1 MLGANGINGMG
12 NIYGYPSPT
21 FPPSGPLSGFSGQ
34 GNGGIGVVPGY
45 PTNGYTGQQGPSQ
58 GNQELVP
65 VQTVDQVEQVQVQP
79 GQRRIVMV
87 QNEPVIAARIAD
99 NMGLVTTQ
107 YYQLTPYDPHAV
119 SSTATAQNYIT
130 EEQFDQRLEKRL
142 ASFAESLKADPA
154 PAKEEKRGTSSK

>member
-1 MLGANGINGMG
+1 MYGVNGMSGVNGMG
-12 NIYGYPSPT
+12 SIYGYPSPT
-21 FPPSGPLSGFSGQ
+21 FPTSGAYNGFNGQ
-34 GNGGIGVVPGY
+34 GSITAPGY
-45 PTNGYTGQQGPSQ
+45 SANGYTGQQGALQ

-107 YYQLTPYDPHAV
+107 YYQLTPYDPHTV
-119 SSTATAQNYIT
+119 SSDVSAQNYIT

-142 ASFAESLKADPA
+142 ASFAESLKTDPA
-154 PAKEEKRGTSSK
+154 PAKEEKKGASSK

>member
-1 MLGANGINGMG
+1 MYGMNGMG
-12 NIYGYPSPT
+12 SIYGYPSPT
-21 FPPSGPLSGFSGQ
+21 FPVSGVY
-34 GNGGIGVVPGY
+34 NGLNSQESIGTPGY
-45 PTNGYTGQQGPSQ
+45 SANGYMGQQSGLQ

-107 YYQLTPYDPHAV
+107 YYQLTPYDPHV
-119 SSTATAQNYIT
+119 VAQSVPEQKYIT

-142 ASFAESLKADPA
+142 ASFSESLKTEPV
-154 PAKEEKRGTSSK
+154 KEEKKGASK

>member
-1 MLGANGINGMG
+1 MYGMNGMG

-21 FPPSGPLSGFSGQ
+21 FPSAGSYGGFNGQ
-34 GNGGIGVVPGY
+34 GNSTPGFSA
-45 PTNGYTGQQGPSQ
+45 NGYTGQQGGVQS
-58 GNQELVP
+58 NQELVP

-119 SSTATAQNYIT
+119 ASSAPAQNYIT
-130 EEQFDQRLEKRL
+130 EEQFNQRLEQRL
-142 ASFAESLKADPA
+142 ESFAKSLKADSA
-154 PAKEEKRGTSSK
+154 PTKEDKKGASK

>member
-1 MLGANGINGMG
+1 MYGMNGMTGANSMG
-12 NIYGYPSPT
+12 SIYGYPSPT
-21 FPPSGPLSGFSGQ
+21 FPVPGAYNGPGGQ
-34 GNGGIGVVPGY
+34 GNISTP
-45 PTNGYTGQQGPSQ
+45 GYTGQTALQ

-107 YYQLTPYDPHAV
+107 YYQLTPYDPHTV
-119 SSTATAQNYIT
+119 SSSAPAQNYIT
-130 EEQFDQRLEKRL
+130 EEQFDQRLEQRL
-142 ASFAESLKADPA
+142 ASFAESLKSD
-154 PAKEEKRGTSSK
+154 PAKEEKKGASK

>member
-1 MLGANGINGMG
+1 MYGMNGMG
-12 NIYGYPSPT
+12 NANGFGSIYGYPSPT
-21 FPPSGPLSGFSGQ
+21 FPSSTAYSGFNGQ
-34 GNGGIGVVPGY
+34 GNTGTLGFPA
-45 PTNGYTGQQGPSQ
+45 NGYMGQQASSQ

-119 SSTATAQNYIT
+119 TSIVPAQNYIT
-130 EEQFDQRLEKRL
+130 EEQFDQRLEQRL
-142 ASFAESLKADPA
+142 AAFAESLKSDVS
-154 PAKEEKRGTSSK
+154 PAKEEKKGASK

>member
-1 MLGANGINGMG
+1 MYGMNQMG

-21 FPPSGPLSGFSGQ
+21 FPTAGSYSGFNGQ
-34 GNGGIGVVPGY
+34 SNNGPVL
-45 PTNGYTGQQGPSQ
+45 PTSVYTAQQGGVQ

-119 SSTATAQNYIT
+119 ASSAPAQNYIT
-130 EEQFDQRLEKRL
+130 EEQFNQRLEQRL
-142 ASFAESLKADPA
+142 ESFAKSLKADSVA
-154 PAKEEKRGTSSK
+154 TKEEKKGASK